1 MNDPNGDEV
10 LYPNR
15 GDERASGDESGRVSR
30 RRLLAG
36 SAAAGMAA
44 TAGCAGSS
52 DSGDGTGG
60 GDGGGGPATV
70 FVFNTGDRTVSVID
84 AEADELVTT
93 AYLGATSSFPSNQ
106 YIVDQ
111 LTTEESVMWLN
122 VENGVRGF
130 TAASLSE
137 AITFET
143 GSGANWQEVTPDGS
157 HLVVSAREPT
167 HMQYR
172 LDADPT
178 SETFGE
184 VTAEIDRKPEGG
196 RGENQGPGPCDV
208 TIHPNGQ
215 YAYVPDIF
223 GDTLS
228 VIDIEAFEIVNQVS
242 VEPTAGADAVRPWMD
257 TAAWD
262 GETMLVENNEGE
274 TGTESVW
281 DITDPTN
288 PEEVTRLTTEDNLGE
303 LPLTS
308 EIGPDSAV
316 GYVFTADTSD
326 VTVIDLASAEVTDRI
341 ELGGSAFVGT
351 WGPNQEKLYIP
362 VQTSDEVKVL
372 DHAAGEIVE
381 TISVGSKPYGATAG
395 RVRPQTDTAASMLGT
410 MATLGIDIAAK
421 GTGTTYCIGNCACGH
436 KL

>member
-1 MNDPNGDEV
+1 MSDTSGSEA

-15 GDERASGDESGRVSR
+15 GGERASGDESGRVSR

-52 DSGDGTGG
+52 DDGTGG
-60 GDGGGGPATV
+60 GSGDGGPPTV

-84 AEADELVTT
+84 AAADELVTT

-106 YIVDQ
+106 YVVDQ
-111 LTTEESVMWLN
+111 LATEESVMWLN
-122 VENGVRGF
+122 VEDGVRAF

-137 AITFET
+137 EMSFET

-178 SETFGE
+178 SGTFGE

-228 VIDIEAFEIVNQVS
+228 IIDVESFEIANQVA

-281 DITDPTN
+281 DISDPAN
-288 PEEVTRLTTEDNLGE
+288 PEEVARLTSEDGLGE

-316 GYVFTADTSD
+316 GYVFTADTND
-326 VTVIDLASAEVTDRI
+326 VTVVDLASAEVTDRI
-341 ELGGSAFVGT
+341 DLGGSAFVGT
-351 WGPNQEKLYIP
+351 WGPNQEKLYVP
-362 VQTSDEVKVL
+362 VQTADEVKVL

-395 RVRPQTDTAASMLGT
+395 RVRPQTDTAADMLGT

-436 KL
+436 EL

>member
-1 MNDPNGDEV
+1 MNEPSGDDV

-15 GDERASGDESGRVSR
+15 ADERASGDDSGRVSR

-36 SAAAGMAA
+36 SAAAGMVA

-52 DSGDGTGG
+52 DDGTGG
-60 GDGGGGPATV
+60 GRGGGGGSPTV

-84 AEADELVTT
+84 AAADELVTT

-106 YIVDQ
+106 FVVDQ
-111 LTTEESVMWLN
+111 MTTEESVMWLN
-122 VENGVRGF
+122 VENGVRAFNVG
-130 TAASLSE
+130 ALSE
-137 AITFET
+137 ELAFET

-157 HLVVSAREPT
+157 HLVISAREPT

-208 TIHPNGQ
+208 TIHPDGR

-228 VIDIEAFEIVNQVS
+228 VIDIEAFEIVTQVS
-242 VEPTAGADAVRPWMD
+242 VEPTASADAAQPWMG
-257 TAAWD
+257 TAAWN

-281 DITDPTN
+281 DIGDPAN
-288 PEEVTRLTTEDNLGE
+288 PEEAARLTAEDNLGE

-316 GYVFTADTSD
+316 GYVFTADTND

-341 ELGGSAFVGT
+341 DLGGSAFVGT
-351 WGPNQEKLYIP
+351 WGPNREKLYIP

-395 RVRPQTDTAASMLGT
+395 RVRPQTETASDMLGT
-410 MATLGIDIAAK
+410 LATLGIDIAAK

-436 KL
+436 TL